1 MRAEGAVTGGYGLRW
16 LAGACGALYAVGYLY
31 LLGDLGTA
39 ARPAW
44 GWQWAADP
52 WRWLEARGAFHY
64 DAVAR
69 LDAGPLVLL
78 VSPLDLLIAG
88 LLATLVA
95 ANLHGAVSL
104 ARGGPACRASAGGA
118 LAALPALLAG
128 SACCAPGLLLLLGVP
143 SLGAFAALFGWL
155 VPLSI
160 LLLAVT
166 RIGQRQLG
174 APRWFSA

>member
-1 MRAEGAVTGGYGLRW
+1 MTVGGLR
-16 LAGACGALYAVGYLY
+16 LAAAAVGVLYAAGYLY
-31 LLGDLGTA
+31 ALGDL
-39 ARPAW
+39 ARAVRSTW
-44 GWQWAADP
+44 GWQWAGDP
-52 WRWLEARGAFHY
+52 WRWLEARGLFHFEP
-64 DAVAR
+64 VAR

-78 VSPLDLLIAG
+78 VSPLDLG
-88 LLATLVA
+88 LALVLGGLVA

-104 ARGGPACRASAGGA
+104 YRGGGACRASAGGA

-155 VPLSI
+155 VPLSL

-166 RIGQRQLG
+166 RLGQRRLG
-174 APRWFSA
+174 APPWLAVSHR